1 MRRRGF
7 LTALGGAALAAP
19 FAEPFAALAQQPPGI
34 PRIGVLMGG
43 TPSVEAARLGA
54 FRDGLEKLGFVDG
67 QSILIVVRYAMGLPD
82 RLGGLAGELAALAPA
97 VIVCVGGQEIRSV
110 QAATRTIPIVFMQVG
125 DPVEQGF
132 VASLGRPGGN
142 TTGFSQMAD
151 DLDPKRLQLLH
162 EIIPSLSRVA
172 FLVNP
177 TLSPAI
183 DKRFPKTEAAA
194 KSLGIALRRF
204 DAATPAE
211 LTTALAAIETSSCEA
226 LLVRSDPLFGTE
238 RARIADFAIT
248 HQLPTAFQ
256 ARAYVASGGL
266 FSYGPDLTENARLAA
281 GYVAKIL
288 KGANPADLP
297 VQQPTRF
304 QLVVNLKTAKAI
316 GLTIPPTILNL
327 ANEVIE

>member
-1 MRRRGF
+1 M
-7 LTALGGAALAAP
+7 
-19 FAEPFAALAQQPPGI
+19 
-34 PRIGVLMGG
+34 
-43 TPSVEAARLGA
+43 
-54 FRDGLEKLGFVDG
+54 
-67 QSILIVVRYAMGLPD
+67 RYAMGLPD

-226 LLVRSDPLFGTE
+226 LLVRSDPLFGYRTSADCRFCHHAPASDSLPGQGVCRE
-238 RARIADFAIT
+238 RR
-248 HQLPTAFQ
+248 
-256 ARAYVASGGL
+256 
-266 FSYGPDLTENARLAA
+266 
-281 GYVAKIL
+281 
-288 KGANPADLP
+288 P
-297 VQQPTRF
+297 VQLRTRPHRKRAARGRLCRQDPKGRQPRRSPGSAADTVPAGRQPQDREGDRSHDPAHRSSTAPTRSS
-304 QLVVNLKTAKAI
+304 NEAI
-316 GLTIPPTILNL
+316 LSPVAVRATPPDR
-327 ANEVIE
+327 

>member
-7 LTALGGAALAAP
+7 LTALGGAVLAA
-19 FAEPFAALAQQPPGI
+19 PFAALAQQPPGI

-43 TPSVEAARLGA
+43 TPSVEAAQLGA

-97 VIVCVGGQEIRSV
+97 VIVCVGGQEILSV
-110 QAATRTIPIVFMQVG
+110 QAATRTIPIVFMQVS

-142 TTGFSQMAD
+142 TTGFSQMSA

-162 EIIPSLSRVA
+162 EIVPSLSRAA

-177 TLSPAI
+177 TLNPTL

-194 KSLGIALRRF
+194 KSLGIALRRVN
-204 DAATPAE
+204 AATPDNSAPPWRRSKHQQ
-211 LTTALAAIETSSCEA
+211 TRPCSSGATHC
-226 LLVRSDPLFGTE
+226 LGPSE
-238 RARIADFAIT
+238 RVLSILPPRT
-248 HQLPTAFQ
+248 GLPTAFPY
-256 ARAYVASGGL
+256 RVYVASGGL
-266 FSYGPDLTENARLAA
+266 FSYGPDPTENARLAA

-288 KGANPADLP
+288 KGANPGDLP

-327 ANEVIE
+327 ADEVIE